1 MDDFINELKQKNKD
15 FSEEYIN
22 MMKQYY
28 QKLMN
33 NPAELQNTLNNLKN
47 GQNGIDPEGGITI
60 TPEPYCCVKVQDET
74 GQKIFLNLCG
84 SDKVDPPK
92 EQHIL
97 EMNNQ
102 EGIRIPLSLSEKY
115 EDFDVHGT
123 ACEVYDIIM
132 NPSTLQKTENQPLV
146 MGFILNLIASRLK
159 ERFKKV
165 ILIDKYVRL
174 KNLKYKGKTVRS
186 QRIRAR
192 KVKIDEIIDN
202 SNEKEKNL
210 KKNQGEGGVG
220 TDQGMGSRTNIANE
234 INKEV
239 NEKGK
244 TPNWNFVIINVEKTS
259 DINGA
264 LFKQI
269 ESEAKNKILNNNGN
283 INFDMLVNE
292 EKNKLF
298 KYFNGFNASPKYG
311 NGILL
316 LIEMELLVKSS
327 GIRLNLSD
335 ESLTMYVPKLYSLE
349 MNLPYKVNSKSAN
362 SFFNLESRILYIY
375 LPFYEKDIEDF
386 KILEEN
392 ERIKNEK
399 EKKEGQIGSSDIG
412 EKIKLNEDYLYDV
425 IN

>member
-1 MDDFINELKQKNKD
+1 MDDFINELKMKNNQ
-15 FSEEYIN
+15 FSEEYVN

-33 NPAELQNTLNNLKN
+33 NPQELQNTINNLKN
-47 GQNGIDPEGGITI
+47 AQNGIDPEGGITI
-60 TPEPYCCVKVQDET
+60 VPDPYCCVKVQDET

-102 EGIRIPLSLSEKY
+102 EGIRIPLSLSERY

-132 NPSTLQKTENQPLV
+132 NPDTLKKTENQPLV
-146 MGFILNLIASRLK
+146 MSFILSLIANRLK

-192 KVKIDEIIDN
+192 KVKIDEIINDT
-202 SNEKEKNL
+202 NEKDKKLREKT
-210 KKNQGEGGVG
+210 GEENINAN
-220 TDQGMGSRTNIANE
+220 SNIANE

-244 TPNWNFVIINVEKTS
+244 TPNWNFIIIKVKETS

-264 LFKQI
+264 LFKEI
-269 ESEAKNKILNNNGN
+269 ENVAKSKILNNNGL

-292 EKNKLF
+292 KKDKLF
-298 KYFNGFNASPKYG
+298 DYFNGFNASPKYG
-311 NGILL
+311 IGLLL
-316 LIEMELLVKSS
+316 LIEMEFLVKST

-335 ESLTMYVPKLYSLE
+335 ESLTLYVSKLYSLE
-349 MNLPYKVNSKSAN
+349 INLPYKIDSKNSK
-362 SFFNLESRILYIY
+362 SFFNLESRILYVY
-375 LPFYEKDIEDF
+375 LPFYQKDIDDF
-386 KILEEN
+386 KAMEEN

-399 EKKEGQIGSSDIG
+399 EKNKENGENIVDIG
-412 EKIKLNEDYLYDV
+412 DKIKLNEDYLYDV

>member
-1 MDDFINELKQKNKD
+1 
-15 FSEEYIN
+15 
-22 MMKQYY
+22 
-28 QKLMN
+28 
-33 NPAELQNTLNNLKN
+33 
-47 GQNGIDPEGGITI
+47 
-60 TPEPYCCVKVQDET
+60 
-74 GQKIFLNLCG
+74 
-84 SDKVDPPK
+84 
-92 EQHIL
+92 
-97 EMNNQ
+97 
-102 EGIRIPLSLSEKY
+102 
-115 EDFDVHGT
+115 
-123 ACEVYDIIM
+123 M

-202 SNEKEKNL
+202 SNEKDKNLNEKNGDGRL
-210 KKNQGEGGVG
+210 GQGNGIG
-220 TDQGMGSRTNIANE
+220 DKANIANE

-244 TPNWNFVIINVEKTS
+244 TPNWNFVIIKVEKTS

-264 LFKQI
+264 LFKEI
-269 ESEAKNKILNNNGN
+269 ESEAKSKILNNNGN
-283 INFDMLVNE
+283 VNFDMLVN
-292 EKNKLF
+292 KNKDKKF
-298 KYFNGFNASPKYG
+298 EYFNGFNASPKYG
-311 NGILL
+311 IGILL

-349 MNLPYKVNSKSAN
+349 MNLPYKINSKNAN

-386 KILEEN
+386 RALEE
-392 ERIKNEK
+392 R
-399 EKKEGQIGSSDIG
+399 
-412 EKIKLNEDYLYDV
+412 
-425 IN
+425 

>member
-33 NPAELQNTLNNLKN
+33 NPAELQNTLNNLKS
-47 GQNGIDPEGGITI
+47 GQSGIDAEGGITI

-84 SDKVDPPK
+84 SDQVDPPK

-132 NPSTLQKTENQPLV
+132 NPTTLQKTESQPLV

-165 ILIDKYVRL
+165 IIIDKYVRL

-210 KKNQGEGGVG
+210 NGNNNMGNG
-220 TDQGMGSRTNIANE
+220 TNIGDRTNIANE

-244 TPNWNFVIINVEKTS
+244 TPNWNFIIIKAEKTS

-264 LFKQI
+264 LFKEI
-269 ESEAKNKILNNNGN
+269 ENEAKSKILNNNGN
-283 INFDMLVNE
+283 VNFDMLVND
-292 EKNKLF
+292 KKDKLF
-298 KYFNGFNASPKYG
+298 EYFNGFNASPKYG
-311 NGILL
+311 IGILL

-349 MNLPYKVNSKSAN
+349 MNLPYKINSKN
-362 SFFNLESRILYIY
+362 SNAFFNLDSRILYIY

-386 KILEEN
+386 RILEES
-392 ERIKNEK
+392 ERIKSEK
-399 EKKEGQIGSSDIG
+399 EKNEAEDGVHDIS
-412 EKIKLNEDYLYDV
+412 EKIKLNEYYLYDV

>member
-84 SDKVDPPK
+84 SDKIDPPK

-311 NGILL
+311 IGILL

>member
-1 MDDFINELKQKNKD
+1 MDDFINELKMKNNQ
-15 FSEEYIN
+15 FSEEYVN

-47 GQNGIDPEGGITI
+47 SQNGIDAEGGITI
-60 TPEPYCCVKVQDET
+60 VPDPYCCVKVQDET
-74 GQKIFLNLCG
+74 GQKVFLNLCS

-102 EGIRIPLSLSEKY
+102 EGIRIPLSLSERY

-132 NPSTLQKTENQPLV
+132 NPNTLQKTENQP
-146 MGFILNLIASRLK
+146 MIMSFILSLIANRLK

-192 KVKIDEIIDN
+192 KVKIDEIIND
-202 SNEKEKNL
+202 SNEKDKKLKE
-210 KKNQGEGGVG
+210 KKNEEENINA
-220 TDQGMGSRTNIANE
+220 NIANE

-244 TPNWNFVIINVEKTS
+244 TPNWNFIILKAKDTS

-264 LFKQI
+264 LFKEI
-269 ESEAKNKILNNNGN
+269 ENEAKSKILNSNGLV
-283 INFDMLVNE
+283 NFDMLVNS
-292 EKNKLF
+292 KKDRLYD
-298 KYFNGFNASPKYG
+298 YFNGFNASPKYG
-311 NGILL
+311 IGLLL
-316 LIEMELLVKSS
+316 LIEMELLVKST

-335 ESLTMYVPKLYSLE
+335 ESLTLYVSKLYSLE
-349 MNLPYKVNSKSAN
+349 MNLPYKINSKDSK

-375 LPFYEKDIEDF
+375 LPFYQKDIDDF
-386 KILEEN
+386 RRLEEN

-399 EKKEGQIGSSDIG
+399 EKNKDNANAFEIND
-412 EKIKLNEDYLYDV
+412 KINLNEDYLYDV
-425 IN
+425 IK

>member
-33 NPAELQNTLNNLKN
+33 NPAELQNTLNNLKS
-47 GQNGIDPEGGITI
+47 GQSGIDAEGGITI

-84 SDKVDPPK
+84 SDQVDPPK

-132 NPSTLQKTENQPLV
+132 NPTTLQKTESQPLV

-165 ILIDKYVRL
+165 IIIDKYVRL

-210 KKNQGEGGVG
+210 NGNNNMGNG
-220 TDQGMGSRTNIANE
+220 TNIGDRTNIANE

-244 TPNWNFVIINVEKTS
+244 TPNWNFIIIKAEKTS

-264 LFKQI
+264 LFKEI
-269 ESEAKNKILNNNGN
+269 ENEAKSKILNNNGN
-283 INFDMLVNE
+283 VNFDMLVND
-292 EKNKLF
+292 KKDKLF
-298 KYFNGFNASPKYG
+298 EYFNGFNASPKYG
-311 NGILL
+311 IGILL

-349 MNLPYKVNSKSAN
+349 MNLPYKINSKNAN

-386 KILEEN
+386 KALEEN

-399 EKKEGQIGSSDIG
+399 EIKEGEVHTTDIS

>member
-15 FSEEYIN
+15 FSEEYIT

-47 GQNGIDPEGGITI
+47 SQNGIDPEGGITI

-311 NGILL
+311 IGILL

-399 EKKEGQIGSSDIG
+399 EKNEGQIGSSDIE

>member
-311 NGILL
+311 IGILL

>member
-1 MDDFINELKQKNKD
+1 MDDFINELKMKNNQ

-33 NPAELQNTLNNLKN
+33 NPQELQNTINNLKN
-47 GQNGIDPEGGITI
+47 AENGIDPEGGINI
-60 TPEPYCCVKVQDET
+60 VPDPYCCVKVQDET

-84 SDKVDPPK
+84 SHKIDPPK

-102 EGIRIPLSLSEKY
+102 QGIRIPLSLSEKY

-132 NPSTLQKTENQPLV
+132 NPTTLQNTEKEPLL
-146 MGFILNLIASRLK
+146 MGFILSLIANRLK

-165 ILIDKYVRL
+165 IIIDKYVRL

-192 KVKIDEIIDN
+192 KVKIDEIIND
-202 SNEKEKNL
+202 SNEKDKKLKEKR
-210 KKNQGEGGVG
+210 GEENININAN
-220 TDQGMGSRTNIANE
+220 SNIANE

-244 TPNWNFVIINVEKTS
+244 TPNWNFIIIKAKETS

-264 LFKQI
+264 LFKEI
-269 ESEAKNKILNNNGN
+269 ESIAKNKILNNNGL

-292 EKNKLF
+292 KKDKLYE
-298 KYFNGFNASPKYG
+298 YFNGFNASPKYG
-311 NGILL
+311 IGLLL
-316 LIEMELLVKSS
+316 LIEMELLVKST

-335 ESLTMYVPKLYSLE
+335 ESLTLYVSKLYSLE
-349 MNLPYKVNSKSAN
+349 MNLPYKIDSKNSK

-375 LPFYEKDIEDF
+375 LPFYQKDIDDF
-386 KILEEN
+386 RAMEEN

-399 EKKEGQIGSSDIG
+399 EANKENMENIVDIG
-412 EKIKLNEDYLYDV
+412 EKINLNEDYLYDV

>member
-1 MDDFINELKQKNKD
+1 MDDFINELKMKNNQ
-15 FSEEYIN
+15 FSEEYVN

-33 NPAELQNTLNNLKN
+33 NPAELQNTINNLKN
-47 GQNGIDPEGGITI
+47 AQNGIDAEGGITI
-60 TPEPYCCVKVQDET
+60 VPDPYCCVKVQDET

-84 SDKVDPPK
+84 SDKIDPPK

-102 EGIRIPLSLSEKY
+102 EGIRIPLSLSEKH

-132 NPSTLQKTENQPLV
+132 NPTTLQKTENQPMI
-146 MGFILNLIASRLK
+146 MGFILSLIANRLK

-165 ILIDKYVRL
+165 IIIDKYVRL

-192 KVKIDEIIDN
+192 KVKIDEIIND
-202 SNEKEKNL
+202 SNEKDKKLKEKNE
-210 KKNQGEGGVG
+210 GENMN
-220 TDQGMGSRTNIANE
+220 TNANIANE

-244 TPNWNFVIINVEKTS
+244 TPNWNFIIIKTDKTS

-264 LFKQI
+264 LFKEI
-269 ESEAKNKILNNNGN
+269 ESVAKSKILNNNGLV
-283 INFDMLVNE
+283 NFDMMVNE
-292 EKNKLF
+292 KKDKLYE
-298 KYFNGFNASPKYG
+298 YFNGFNASPKYG
-311 NGILL
+311 IGLLL
-316 LIEMELLVKSS
+316 LIEMELLVKST

-335 ESLTMYVPKLYSLE
+335 ESLTLYVSKLYSLE
-349 MNLPYKVNSKSAN
+349 MNLPYKIDSKNSK

-375 LPFYEKDIEDF
+375 LPFYQKDIDDF
-386 KILEEN
+386 RAMEEN

-399 EKKEGQIGSSDIG
+399 EKQKENG
-412 EKIKLNEDYLYDV
+412 ENVVDLGDKINLNEDYLYDV

>member
-311 NGILL
+311 IGILL

-349 MNLPYKVNSKSAN
+349 M
-362 SFFNLESRILYIY
+362 R
-375 LPFYEKDIEDF
+375 
-386 KILEEN
+386 KILK
-392 ERIKNEK
+392 ILKSW
-399 EKKEGQIGSSDIG
+399 KKMRELKMKKRKKKD
-412 EKIKLNEDYLYDV
+412 KLEVL
-425 IN
+425 I

>member
-1 MDDFINELKQKNKD
+1 MDDFINELKMKNNQ
-15 FSEEYIN
+15 FSEEYVN

-33 NPAELQNTLNNLKN
+33 NPAELQNTINNLKN
-47 GQNGIDPEGGITI
+47 AQNGIDAEGGITI
-60 TPEPYCCVKVQDET
+60 VPDPYCCVKVQDET

-84 SDKVDPPK
+84 SDKIDPPK

-102 EGIRIPLSLSEKY
+102 EGIRIPLSLSEKH

-132 NPSTLQKTENQPLV
+132 NPTTLKKTENQPMI
-146 MGFILNLIASRLK
+146 MGFILSLIANRLK

-165 ILIDKYVRL
+165 IIIDKYVRL

-192 KVKIDEIIDN
+192 KVKIDEIIND
-202 SNEKEKNL
+202 SNEKDQKLKEKNEE
-210 KKNQGEGGVG
+210 NMN
-220 TDQGMGSRTNIANE
+220 TNANIANE
-234 INKEV
+234 INKEI

-244 TPNWNFVIINVEKTS
+244 TPNWNFIIIKTDKTS

-264 LFKQI
+264 LFKEI
-269 ESEAKNKILNNNGN
+269 ESVAKSKILNNNGLV
-283 INFDMLVNE
+283 NFDMMVNE
-292 EKNKLF
+292 KKDKLYE
-298 KYFNGFNASPKYG
+298 YFNGFNASPKYG
-311 NGILL
+311 IGLLL
-316 LIEMELLVKSS
+316 LIEMELLVKST

-335 ESLTMYVPKLYSLE
+335 ESLTLYVSKLYSLE
-349 MNLPYKVNSKSAN
+349 MNLPYKIDSKNSK

-375 LPFYEKDIEDF
+375 LPFYQKDIDDF
-386 KILEEN
+386 RAMEEN

-399 EKKEGQIGSSDIG
+399 EKKKENGENVIDIG
-412 EKIKLNEDYLYDV
+412 DKINLNEDYLYDV

>member
-234 INKEV
+234 INKEA

-311 NGILL
+311 IGILL

>member
-1 MDDFINELKQKNKD
+1 MEDFINELKQKNKD

-210 KKNQGEGGVG
+210 KKNPGEGGVG

-311 NGILL
+311 IGILL

-362 SFFNLESRILYIY
+362 SFFNMESRILYIY

>member
-1 MDDFINELKQKNKD
+1 MDDFINELKMKNNQ
-15 FSEEYIN
+15 FSEEYVN

-47 GQNGIDPEGGITI
+47 SQNGIDAEGGITI
-60 TPEPYCCVKVQDET
+60 VPDPYCCVKVQDET
-74 GQKIFLNLCG
+74 GQKVFLNLCS

-102 EGIRIPLSLSEKY
+102 EGIRIPLSLSERY

-132 NPSTLQKTENQPLV
+132 NPNTLQKTENQP
-146 MGFILNLIASRLK
+146 MIMSFILSLIANRLK

-165 ILIDKYVRL
+165 ILVDKYVRL

-192 KVKIDEIIDN
+192 KVKIDEIIND
-202 SNEKEKNL
+202 SNEKDKKLKEKKHEEENM
-210 KKNQGEGGVG
+210 N
-220 TDQGMGSRTNIANE
+220 TNIANE

-244 TPNWNFVIINVEKTS
+244 TPNWNFIIIKAKDTS

-264 LFKQI
+264 LFKEI
-269 ESEAKNKILNNNGN
+269 ESEAKSKILNSNGLV
-283 INFDMLVNE
+283 NFDMLVNS
-292 EKNKLF
+292 KKDKLF
-298 KYFNGFNASPKYG
+298 DYFNGFNASPKYG
-311 NGILL
+311 IGLLL
-316 LIEMELLVKSS
+316 LIEMELLVKST

-335 ESLTMYVPKLYSLE
+335 ESLTLYVSKLYSLE
-349 MNLPYKVNSKSAN
+349 INLPYKINSKDSK

-375 LPFYEKDIEDF
+375 LPFYQKDIDDF
-386 KILEEN
+386 RRLEEN

-399 EKKEGQIGSSDIG
+399 EKNKENANAFEIND
-412 EKIKLNEDYLYDV
+412 KINLNEDYLYDV
-425 IN
+425 IK

>member
-165 ILIDKYVRL
+165 ILIDKYIRL

-311 NGILL
+311 IGILL

>member
-1 MDDFINELKQKNKD
+1 MSMDDFINELKMKNNQL
-15 FSEEYIN
+15 SEEYVS

-47 GQNGIDPEGGITI
+47 SQNGIDAEGGITI
-60 TPEPYCCVKVQDET
+60 TPDPYCCVKVQDET

-102 EGIRIPLSLSEKY
+102 EGIRIPLSLSERY

-132 NPSTLQKTENQPLV
+132 NPSTLKKTENQP
-146 MGFILNLIASRLK
+146 MIMSFILTLIANRLK

-192 KVKIDEIIDN
+192 KVKIDEIIND
-202 SNEKEKNL
+202 SNEKDKKLKEKS
-210 KKNQGEGGVG
+210 GEEN
-220 TDQGMGSRTNIANE
+220 MNSSTNIANE

-244 TPNWNFVIINVEKTS
+244 TPNWNFIIIKAKETS

-264 LFKQI
+264 LFKEI
-269 ESEAKNKILNNNGN
+269 ESEAKSKILNNNGL

-292 EKNKLF
+292 RKDKLF
-298 KYFNGFNASPKYG
+298 EYFNGFNASPKYG
-311 NGILL
+311 IGLLL

-335 ESLTMYVPKLYSLE
+335 ESLTLYVSKLYSLE
-349 MNLPYKVNSKSAN
+349 MNLPYKINSKNSK

-375 LPFYEKDIEDF
+375 LPFYQKDIDDF
-386 KILEEN
+386 RAIEEN

-399 EKKEGQIGSSDIG
+399 EKGKENGENVVDITD
-412 EKIKLNEDYLYDV
+412 KINLNEDYLYDV
-425 IN
+425 IK

>member
-1 MDDFINELKQKNKD
+1 MSMDDFINELKMKNNQL
-15 FSEEYIN
+15 SEEYVS

-47 GQNGIDPEGGITI
+47 SQNGIDAEGGITI
-60 TPEPYCCVKVQDET
+60 TPDPYCCVKVQDET

-102 EGIRIPLSLSEKY
+102 EGIRIPLSLSERY

-132 NPSTLQKTENQPLV
+132 NPSTLKKTENQP
-146 MGFILNLIASRLK
+146 MIMSFILTLIANRLK

-192 KVKIDEIIDN
+192 KVKIDEIIND
-202 SNEKEKNL
+202 SNEKDKKLKEKS
-210 KKNQGEGGVG
+210 GEEN
-220 TDQGMGSRTNIANE
+220 MNSSTNIANE

-244 TPNWNFVIINVEKTS
+244 TPNWNFIIIKAKETS

-264 LFKQI
+264 LFKEI
-269 ESEAKNKILNNNGN
+269 ESEAKSKILNNNGLV
-283 INFDMLVNE
+283 NFDMLVNE
-292 EKNKLF
+292 RKDKLF
-298 KYFNGFNASPKYG
+298 EYFNGFNASPKYG
-311 NGILL
+311 IGLLL

-335 ESLTMYVPKLYSLE
+335 ESLTLYVSKLYSLE
-349 MNLPYKVNSKSAN
+349 MNLPYKINSKNSK

-375 LPFYEKDIEDF
+375 LPGT
-386 KILEEN
+386 
-392 ERIKNEK
+392 R
-399 EKKEGQIGSSDIG
+399 S
-412 EKIKLNEDYLYDV
+412 
-425 IN
+425 

>member
-1 MDDFINELKQKNKD
+1 MDDFINELKMKNNQ
-15 FSEEYIN
+15 FSEEYVN

-33 NPAELQNTLNNLKN
+33 NPAELQNTINNLKN
-47 GQNGIDPEGGITI
+47 AQNGIDAEGGITI
-60 TPEPYCCVKVQDET
+60 VPDPYCCVKVQDET

-84 SDKVDPPK
+84 SDKIDPPK

-102 EGIRIPLSLSEKY
+102 EGIRIPLSLSEKH

-132 NPSTLQKTENQPLV
+132 NPTTLQKTENQPMI
-146 MGFILNLIASRLK
+146 MGFILSLIANRLK

-165 ILIDKYVRL
+165 IIIDKYVRL

-192 KVKIDEIIDN
+192 KVKIDEIIND
-202 SNEKEKNL
+202 SNEKDKKLKEKNE
-210 KKNQGEGGVG
+210 GENMN
-220 TDQGMGSRTNIANE
+220 TNANIANE

-244 TPNWNFVIINVEKTS
+244 TPNWNFIIIKTNKTS

-264 LFKQI
+264 LFKEI
-269 ESEAKNKILNNNGN
+269 ESVAKSKILNNNGLV
-283 INFDMLVNE
+283 NFDMMVNE
-292 EKNKLF
+292 KKDKLYE
-298 KYFNGFNASPKYG
+298 YFNGFNASPKYG
-311 NGILL
+311 IGLLL
-316 LIEMELLVKSS
+316 LIEMELLVKST

-335 ESLTMYVPKLYSLE
+335 ESLTLYVSKLYSLE
-349 MNLPYKVNSKSAN
+349 MNLPYKIDSKNSK

-375 LPFYEKDIEDF
+375 LPFYQKDIDDF
-386 KILEEN
+386 RAMEEN

-399 EKKEGQIGSSDIG
+399 EKQKENG
-412 EKIKLNEDYLYDV
+412 ENVVDLGDKINLNEDYLYDV

>member
-1 MDDFINELKQKNKD
+1 MDDFINELKMKNNQ
-15 FSEEYIN
+15 FSEEYVN

-33 NPAELQNTLNNLKN
+33 NPAELQNTINNLKN
-47 GQNGIDPEGGITI
+47 AQNGIDAEGGITI
-60 TPEPYCCVKVQDET
+60 VPDPYCCVKVQDET

-84 SDKVDPPK
+84 SDKIDPPK

-102 EGIRIPLSLSEKY
+102 EGIRIPLSLSEKH

-132 NPSTLQKTENQPLV
+132 NPTTLKKTENQPMI
-146 MGFILNLIASRLK
+146 MGFILSLIANRLK

-165 ILIDKYVRL
+165 IIIDKYVRL

-192 KVKIDEIIDN
+192 KVKIDEIIND
-202 SNEKEKNL
+202 SNEKDQKLKEKNEE
-210 KKNQGEGGVG
+210 NMN
-220 TDQGMGSRTNIANE
+220 TNANIANE
-234 INKEV
+234 INKEI

-244 TPNWNFVIINVEKTS
+244 TPNWNFIIIKTDKTS

-264 LFKQI
+264 LFKEI
-269 ESEAKNKILNNNGN
+269 ESVAKSKILNNNGLV
-283 INFDMLVNE
+283 NFDMMVNE
-292 EKNKLF
+292 KKDKLYE
-298 KYFNGFNASPKYG
+298 YFNGFNASPKYG
-311 NGILL
+311 IGLLL
-316 LIEMELLVKSS
+316 LIEMELLVKST

-335 ESLTMYVPKLYSLE
+335 ESLTLYVSKLYSLE
-349 MNLPYKVNSKSAN
+349 MNLPYKIDSKNSK

-375 LPFYEKDIEDF
+375 LPFYQKDIDDF
-386 KILEEN
+386 RAMEEN
-392 ERIKNEK
+392 ERIKKEK
-399 EKKEGQIGSSDIG
+399 EKKKENGENVIDIG
-412 EKIKLNEDYLYDV
+412 DKINLNEDYLYDV

>member
-186 QRIRAR
+186 QRIRVR

-311 NGILL
+311 IGILL

>member
-146 MGFILNLIASRLK
+146 MGFILNLIANRLK

-311 NGILL
+311 IGILL

>member
-1 MDDFINELKQKNKD
+1 MDDFINELKMKNNQ
-15 FSEEYIN
+15 FSEEYVN

-33 NPAELQNTLNNLKN
+33 NPQELQNTINNLKN
-47 GQNGIDPEGGITI
+47 AQNGIDPEGGITI
-60 TPEPYCCVKVQDET
+60 VPDPYCCVKVQDET

-102 EGIRIPLSLSEKY
+102 EGIRIPLSLSERY

-132 NPSTLQKTENQPLV
+132 NPETLKKTENQPLV
-146 MGFILNLIASRLK
+146 MSFILSLIANRLK

-192 KVKIDEIIDN
+192 KVKIDEIIND
-202 SNEKEKNL
+202 SNEKDKKLREKT
-210 KKNQGEGGVG
+210 GEENINAN
-220 TDQGMGSRTNIANE
+220 SNIANE

-244 TPNWNFVIINVEKTS
+244 TPNWNFIIIKAKETS

-264 LFKQI
+264 LFKEI
-269 ESEAKNKILNNNGN
+269 ENVAKSKILNNNGL

-292 EKNKLF
+292 KKDKLF
-298 KYFNGFNASPKYG
+298 EYFNGFNASPKYG
-311 NGILL
+311 IGLLL
-316 LIEMELLVKSS
+316 LIEMEFLVKST

-335 ESLTMYVPKLYSLE
+335 ESLTLYVSKLYSLE
-349 MNLPYKVNSKSAN
+349 INLPYKIDSKNSK
-362 SFFNLESRILYIY
+362 SFFNLESRILYVY
-375 LPFYEKDIEDF
+375 LPFYQKDIDDF
-386 KILEEN
+386 KAMEEN

-399 EKKEGQIGSSDIG
+399 EKNKENGENIVDIG
-412 EKIKLNEDYLYDV
+412 DKIKLNEDYLYDV

>member
-1 MDDFINELKQKNKD
+1 MDDFINELKMKNNQ
-15 FSEEYIN
+15 FSEEYVN

-33 NPAELQNTLNNLKN
+33 NPQELQNTINNLKN
-47 GQNGIDPEGGITI
+47 AQNGIDPEGGITI
-60 TPEPYCCVKVQDET
+60 VPDPYCCVKVQDET

-202 SNEKEKNL
+202 SNEKDKNLNEKNGDGL
-210 KKNQGEGGVG
+210 GQGTGIG
-220 TDQGMGSRTNIANE
+220 DKANIANE

-244 TPNWNFVIINVEKTS
+244 TPNWNFVIIKVEKTS

-264 LFKQI
+264 LFKEI
-269 ESEAKNKILNNNGN
+269 EREAKSKILNNNGN
-283 INFDMLVNE
+283 VNFDMLVS
-292 EKNKLF
+292 KNKDKKF
-298 KYFNGFNASPKYG
+298 EYFNGFNASPKYG
-311 NGILL
+311 IGILL

-349 MNLPYKVNSKSAN
+349 MNLPYKINSKNAN

-386 KILEEN
+386 RALEEN

-399 EKKEGQIGSSDIG
+399 EKNEGQSGNTDIN
-412 EKIKLNEDYLYDV
+412 EKINLNEDYLYDV

>member
-33 NPAELQNTLNNLKN
+33 NPAELQNTLNNLKS
-47 GQNGIDPEGGITI
+47 GQSGIDAEGGITI

-84 SDKVDPPK
+84 SDQVDPPK

-132 NPSTLQKTENQPLV
+132 NPTTLQKTESQPLV

-165 ILIDKYVRL
+165 IIIDKYVRL

-210 KKNQGEGGVG
+210 NGNNN
-220 TDQGMGSRTNIANE
+220 MGNGNNFGDRTNIANE

-244 TPNWNFVIINVEKTS
+244 TPNWNFIIIKAEKTS

-264 LFKQI
+264 LFKEI
-269 ESEAKNKILNNNGN
+269 ENEAKSKILNNNGN
-283 INFDMLVNE
+283 VNFDMLVND
-292 EKNKLF
+292 KKDKLF
-298 KYFNGFNASPKYG
+298 EYFNGFNASPKYG
-311 NGILL
+311 IGILL

-349 MNLPYKVNSKSAN
+349 MNLPYKINSKNAN
-362 SFFNLESRILYIY
+362 SFFNLESRILYIN

-386 KILEEN
+386 KALEEN

-399 EKKEGQIGSSDIG
+399 EKKEGEVHTTDIS

>member
-33 NPAELQNTLNNLKN
+33 NPAELQNTLNNLKS
-47 GQNGIDPEGGITI
+47 GQSGIDAEGGITI

-84 SDKVDPPK
+84 SDQVDPPK

-132 NPSTLQKTENQPLV
+132 NPTTLQKTESQPLV

-165 ILIDKYVRL
+165 IIIDKYVRL

-210 KKNQGEGGVG
+210 NGNNN
-220 TDQGMGSRTNIANE
+220 MGNGNNIGDRSNIANE

-244 TPNWNFVIINVEKTS
+244 TPNWNFIIIKAEKTS

-264 LFKQI
+264 LFKEI
-269 ESEAKNKILNNNGN
+269 ENEAKSKILNNNGN
-283 INFDMLVNE
+283 VNFDMLVND
-292 EKNKLF
+292 KKDKLF
-298 KYFNGFNASPKYG
+298 EYFNGFNASPKYG
-311 NGILL
+311 IGILL

-349 MNLPYKVNSKSAN
+349 MNLPYKINSKNAN

-386 KILEEN
+386 KDLEEN

-399 EKKEGQIGSSDIG
+399 EKKEGEVHTMDIS

>member
-1 MDDFINELKQKNKD
+1 
-15 FSEEYIN
+15 
-22 MMKQYY
+22 MKQYY

-47 GQNGIDPEGGITI
+47 GQKGIDAEGGITI

-84 SDKVDPPK
+84 SDQVDPPK

-132 NPSTLQKTENQPLV
+132 NPNTLQKTENQP
-146 MGFILNLIASRLK
+146 MIMSFILSLIANRLK

-165 ILIDKYVRL
+165 ILVDKYVRL

-192 KVKIDEIIDN
+192 KVKIDEIIND
-202 SNEKEKNL
+202 SNEKDKKLKE
-210 KKNQGEGGVG
+210 KKNEEEN
-220 TDQGMGSRTNIANE
+220 MNANIANE

-244 TPNWNFVIINVEKTS
+244 TPNWNFIIIKAKDTS

-264 LFKQI
+264 LFKEI
-269 ESEAKNKILNNNGN
+269 ESEAKSKILNNNGLV
-283 INFDMLVNE
+283 NFDMLVNS
-292 EKNKLF
+292 KKDKLF
-298 KYFNGFNASPKYG
+298 DYFNGFNASPKYG
-311 NGILL
+311 IGLLL
-316 LIEMELLVKSS
+316 LIEMELLVKST

-335 ESLTMYVPKLYSLE
+335 ESLTLYVSKLYSLE
-349 MNLPYKVNSKSAN
+349 INLPYKINSKDSK

-375 LPFYEKDIEDF
+375 LPFYQKDIDDF
-386 KILEEN
+386 KRLEEN

-399 EKKEGQIGSSDIG
+399 EKNKDNENSFEIND
-412 EKIKLNEDYLYDV
+412 KINLNEDYLYDV
-425 IN
+425 IK

>member
-33 NPAELQNTLNNLKN
+33 NPAELQNTLNNLKS
-47 GQNGIDPEGGITI
+47 GQTGIDPEGGITI

-132 NPSTLQKTENQPLV
+132 NPTTLQKTENQPLV

-202 SNEKEKNL
+202 SNSKDKTMNEKN
-210 KKNQGEGGVG
+210 NVSD
-220 TDQGMGSRTNIANE
+220 TGMGEKANIANE

-264 LFKQI
+264 LFKEI
-269 ESEAKNKILNNNGN
+269 EGEAKTKILNYNGN
-283 INFDMLVNE
+283 VNFDMLVNKK
-292 EKNKLF
+292 KNKLF
-298 KYFNGFNASPKYG
+298 HYFNGFNASPKYG
-311 NGILL
+311 IGILM

-335 ESLTMYVPKLYSLE
+335 ESLTLYVPKLYSLE
-349 MNLPYKVNSKSAN
+349 MNLPYKINSKNAN
-362 SFFNLESRILYIY
+362 SFFNLDSRILYIY

-386 KILEEN
+386 KALEEN

-399 EKKEGQIGSSDIG
+399 EKNEGEGGIHDIN

>member
-1 MDDFINELKQKNKD
+1 MSMDDFINELKMKNNQL
-15 FSEEYIN
+15 SEEYVS

-47 GQNGIDPEGGITI
+47 SQNGIDAEGGITI
-60 TPEPYCCVKVQDET
+60 TPDPYCCVKVQDET

-102 EGIRIPLSLSEKY
+102 EGIRIPLSLSERY

-132 NPSTLQKTENQPLV
+132 NPSTLKKTENQP
-146 MGFILNLIASRLK
+146 MIMSFILTLIANRLK

-192 KVKIDEIIDN
+192 KVKIDEIIND
-202 SNEKEKNL
+202 SNEKDKKLKEKS
-210 KKNQGEGGVG
+210 GEEN
-220 TDQGMGSRTNIANE
+220 MNSSTNIANE

-244 TPNWNFVIINVEKTS
+244 TPNWNFIIIKAKETS

-264 LFKQI
+264 LFKEI
-269 ESEAKNKILNNNGN
+269 ESEAKSKILNNNGLV
-283 INFDMLVNE
+283 NFDMLVNE
-292 EKNKLF
+292 RKDKLF
-298 KYFNGFNASPKYG
+298 EYFNGFNASPKYG
-311 NGILL
+311 IGLLL

-335 ESLTMYVPKLYSLE
+335 ESLTLYVSKLYSLE
-349 MNLPYKVNSKSAN
+349 MNLPYKINSKNSK

-375 LPFYEKDIEDF
+375 LPFYQKDIDDF
-386 KILEEN
+386 RAIEEN

-399 EKKEGQIGSSDIG
+399 EKGKENGENVVDITD
-412 EKIKLNEDYLYDV
+412 KINLNEDYLYDV
-425 IN
+425 IK

>member
-33 NPAELQNTLNNLKN
+33 NPAELQNTLNNLKS
-47 GQNGIDPEGGITI
+47 GQSGIDAEGGITI

-84 SDKVDPPK
+84 SDQVDPPK

-132 NPSTLQKTENQPLV
+132 NPTTLQKTESQPLV

-165 ILIDKYVRL
+165 IIIDKYVRL

-210 KKNQGEGGVG
+210 NGNNNIGNGNNIG
-220 TDQGMGSRTNIANE
+220 DRTNIANE

-244 TPNWNFVIINVEKTS
+244 TPNWNFIIIKAEKTS

-264 LFKQI
+264 LFKEI
-269 ESEAKNKILNNNGN
+269 ENEAKSKILNNNGN
-283 INFDMLVNE
+283 VNFDMLVND
-292 EKNKLF
+292 KKDKLF
-298 KYFNGFNASPKYG
+298 EYFNGFNASPKYG
-311 NGILL
+311 IGILL

-349 MNLPYKVNSKSAN
+349 MNLPYKIYSKNAN

-386 KILEEN
+386 KALEEN

-399 EKKEGQIGSSDIG
+399 EKKEGEVHTTDIS